1 MRQTQALSG
10 IVMGGAVALLTTQQ
24 VWAAATQVTAV
35 RLNPSESEL
44 KLVLETQAGDK
55 SPEIYTAS
63 RGNDLVADIVNT
75 QLSLREGD
83 SFRQENPMPG
93 ITSILVSQV
102 DANSV
107 RVTVSGSQS
116 PPTGQVLQSEVKG
129 ITLGISTAAKDQV
142 KVPKPV
148 SAPPNAP
155 VSAATPTI
163 PTLSAPSAPPNASV
177 LAQTPTIPT
186 LPAPTPPSETP
197 NPPATLPQTRPPQPV
212 ELVQTPAS
220 PTPPIPT
227 VVPPPAVPAPRPD
240 VLVPNPRIT
249 IDGVPAPAAGAV
261 QPVAPAPPFLPR
273 AVAPPLGD
281 IAISNIN
288 ASASFIDLG
297 TAARVPRLVLRDA
310 PVREVLALL
319 GRAAGVNIAFTGGGA
334 APGGGGDPGG
344 APAGAEQTIS
354 LDLENESVQNAF
366 NYVLQISGL
375 QANRVGSTI
384 LVGSQLPQEA
394 RNLISRSLRLNQVTA
409 IQAAAFLIS
418 QGAERQQIQS
428 TTQITVIGE
437 GAAAQRITNTTT
449 QVERITPPA
458 APQGQQ
464 GVSGP
469 SGALVLRGLL
479 VTPDERLNSV
489 TVVGEPR
496 QVEIATAFLTQLDLR
511 RRQVAVNVKIVDVNL
526 LGTDVF
532 NSSFSFGIG
541 DSFFVNDGGAASFSY
556 GGFRPPTQAQVSGS
570 LVSPTVIPNPFAGAN
585 TFLDLNR
592 STVIPGTG
600 VGSRTIINNAVTG
613 QFTIRDQP
621 GQDLPFLNRVPG
633 LSSNPFQTGF
643 TDFTRGTPNEITIT
657 TTPGTPA
664 IPGTPPVFNPVTGEI
679 LVPGTPGTPATPPT
693 TTATVTPGTQGTA
706 TQGLPSLFQF
716 PKRLL
721 TALQAQITSGN
732 AKILTDPTLVVQEDQ
747 TAIVNLTQ
755 EVFGGFRF
763 VTQTD
768 PTTNL
773 TNQVQEPIIKN
784 AGLTLEINVNRIDD
798 NGFISMTINP
808 TVSAVGGSQNTPQGQ
823 ITLVQE
829 RRLQSGLIRLR
840 DGQTLILSGII
851 QESDRTTVSK
861 VPILGDIPILGALFR
876 STNRQNQR
884 QEVIV
889 LLTPQIIQDN
899 EGSSFGYNYTP
910 GREARQLLQQ

>member
-1 MRQTQALSG
+1 VRQTQALSG
-10 IVMGGAVALLTTQQ
+10 IVMGGAVALLATQP

-63 RGNDLVADIVNT
+63 RGNDLVTDIINT

-93 ITSILVSQV
+93 ITSVLVSQV

-107 RVTVSGSQS
+107 RVTVSGSQN
-116 PPTGQVLQSEVKG
+116 PPTGQVLQSEAKG
-129 ITLGISTAAKDQV
+129 ITLGISTAAKDQT
-142 KVPKPV
+142 KVPNPV
-148 SAPPNAP
+148 SAPPQ
-155 VSAATPTI
+155 S
-163 PTLSAPSAPPNASV
+163 SV

-186 LPAPTPPSETP
+186 LPATTPPTETQA
-197 NPPATLPQTRPPQPV
+197 PPATLPQSRPPQPV

-227 VVPPPAVPAPRPD
+227 VVPPPTVPAPRPD

-273 AVAPPLGD
+273 AVAPPVGD

-288 ASASFIDLG
+288 ASASIIDLG

-319 GRAAGVNIAFTGGGA
+319 GRAAGLNVAFTGGGA
-334 APGGGGDPGG
+334 APGG

-394 RNLISRSLRLNQVTA
+394 RNLISRTLRLNQVGA
-409 IQAAAFLIS
+409 GDAVGFLIG
-418 QGAERQQIQS
+418 QGAEQQQIN
-428 TTQITVIGE
+428 TQRTLTVVGE
-437 GAAAQRITNTTT
+437 GAAAQRIENTQITVQRLT
-449 QVERITPPA
+449 PQVEGGQGGGQGPA
-458 APQGQQ
+458 AP
-464 GVSGP
+464 
-469 SGALVLRGLL
+469 LVLRGLAVAADL
-479 VTPDERLNSV
+479 RLNAV
-489 TVVGEPR
+489 TLIGEPR
-496 QVEIATAFLTQLDLR
+496 QVEIASAILTQLDLR

-526 LGTDVF
+526 LGTDAF

-541 DSFFVNDGGAASFSY
+541 DSFFVNDGGAASFNY
-556 GGFRPPTQAQVSGS
+556 GGFRPPTQLQVSGS
-570 LVSPTVIPNPFAGAN
+570 LVSPAVIANPFAGAN
-585 TFLDLNR
+585 TFFDPT
-592 STVIPGTG
+592 SAQATVPGTG
-600 VGSRTIINNAVTG
+600 VDTVTIFNDPSRGIFRFN
-613 QFTIRDQP
+613 QQP
-621 GQDLPFLNRVPG
+621 GRDGVVFTTRAGVGSDPLAAG
-633 LSSNPFQTGF
+633 LTSF
-643 TDFTRGTPNEITIT
+643 TLSTPTVFST
-657 TTPGTPA
+657 T
-664 IPGTPPVFNPVTGEI
+664 V
-679 LVPGTPGTPATPPT
+679 TPATPPT
-693 TTATVTPGTQGTA
+693 RDANGNITSPGTPETTTTTVTQGTPGTVTA
-706 TQGLPSLFQF
+706 ALPSLFQF

-732 AKILTDPTLVVQEDQ
+732 AKILTDPTLVVQEGE
-747 TAIVNLTQ
+747 TATVNLTQ
-755 EVFGGFRF
+755 EVVGNIRSETESSEN
-763 VTQTD
+763 VTTR
-768 PTTNL
+768 TVTA
-773 TNQVQEPIIKN
+773 EIRE
-784 AGLTLEINVNRIDD
+784 AGLILEIAISRIDD
-798 NGFISMTINP
+798 NGFISLAVNP
-808 TVSAVGGSQNTPQGQ
+808 RVTSIGGQQDLSVGDDTNRIALLNVRQLASGQ
-823 ITLVQE
+823 
-829 RRLQSGLIRLR
+829 IRLR

-851 QESDRTTVSK
+851 QESDRSQVSK

-876 STNRQNQR
+876 STTRTNQR

-910 GREARQLLQQ
+910 GRDARQLLQR

>member
-10 IVMGGAVALLTTQQ
+10 IVTGGAVALLTTQP

-63 RGNDLVADIVNT
+63 RGNDLVTDIVNT

-93 ITSILVSQV
+93 ITSVLVSQV

-107 RVTVSGSQS
+107 RVTVSGSQN
-116 PPTGQVLQSEVKG
+116 PPTGQVLQSEAKG
-129 ITLGISTAAKDQV
+129 ITLGISTAAKDQA
-142 KVPKPV
+142 KVPNPV
-148 SAPPNAP
+148 SAPPKAP

-163 PTLSAPSAPPNASV
+163 PTLSAPSAPPKASV

-197 NPPATLPQTRPPQPV
+197 NPPATLPQTRPPQSV
-212 ELVQTPAS
+212 ELVQTPVS

-227 VVPPPAVPAPRPD
+227 VVPPPTVPAPRPD

-261 QPVAPAPPFLPR
+261 QPVTPAPPFLPR
-273 AVAPPLGD
+273 AVAPPVGD

-288 ASASFIDLG
+288 ASASIIDLG

-319 GRAAGVNIAFTGGGA
+319 GRAASVNVAFTGGGA
-334 APGGGGDPGG
+334 APGGGGAPG
-344 APAGAEQTIS
+344 GAEQTIS

-375 QANRVGSTI
+375 QANRVGTTI
-384 LVGSQLPQEA
+384 LVGSQLPQGA

-458 APQGQQ
+458 APQGQE
-464 GVSGP
+464 GASGP

-496 QVEIATAFLTQLDLR
+496 QVEVATAFLTQLDLR

-526 LGTDVF
+526 LGTDAF

-541 DSFFVNDGGAASFSY
+541 DSFFVNDGGAASFNY
-556 GGFRPPTQAQVSGS
+556 GGFRPPTNLQTTTSLGS
-570 LVSPTVIPNPFAGAN
+570 PPIIANPFGG
-585 TFLDLNR
+585 TPFLDFQPNAPYGV
-592 STVIPGTG
+592 TTFPGTG
-600 VGSRTIINNAVTG
+600 GTG
-613 QFTIRDQP
+613 TVPLSFYARAPFGPNSNRFQP
-621 GQDLPFLNRVPG
+621 GI
-633 LSSNPFQTGF
+633 TTF
-643 TDFTRGTPNEITIT
+643 TPGTPGTTTITIDPT
-657 TTPGTPA
+657 TGRQTSQTTPGTPD
-664 IPGTPPVFNPVTGEI
+664 
-679 LVPGTPGTPATPPT
+679 
-693 TTATVTPGTQGTA
+693 TVTYAP
-706 TQGLPSLFQF
+706 PSLFQF

-721 TALQAQITSGN
+721 SALQAQITSGN
-732 AKILTDPTLVVQEDQ
+732 AKILTDPTLVVQEGQ
-747 TAIVNLTQ
+747 TATVNLTQ
-755 EVFGGFRF
+755 EVVGNIRSETESSEN
-763 VTQTD
+763 VTTR
-768 PTTNL
+768 TVTA
-773 TNQVQEPIIKN
+773 EIRE
-784 AGLTLEINVNRIDD
+784 AGLILEIAIDRIDD
-798 NGFISMTINP
+798 NGFIALAVNP
-808 TVSAVGGSQNTPQGQ
+808 RVTSIGGQQDLSVGDNTNRISLLNVRQLSSGQ
-823 ITLVQE
+823 
-829 RRLQSGLIRLR
+829 IRLR

-910 GREARQLLQQ
+910 GRDARQLLQR

>member
-1 MRQTQALSG
+1 MRQTQSLSG
-10 IVMGGAVALLTTQQ
+10 IVMGGAVTLLATQP

-63 RGNDLVADIVNT
+63 SGNDLVTDIVNT
-75 QLSLREGD
+75 QLSLRNGD

-93 ITSILVSQV
+93 ITSVLVSQL

-107 RVTVSGSQS
+107 RVTVSGSQN
-116 PPTGQVLQSEVKG
+116 PPTGQVLQSEAKG
-129 ITLGISTAAKDQV
+129 ITLGISTAAKDQA
-142 KVPKPV
+142 KVPIPV
-148 SAPPNAP
+148 SGQPKAP

-163 PTLSAPSAPPNASV
+163 PTLSAPSAPPKASV

-186 LPAPTPPSETP
+186 LPAPSAPPSETP

-227 VVPPPAVPAPRPD
+227 VVPPPTVPAPRPD

-273 AVAPPLGD
+273 AVAPPVGD

-288 ASASFIDLG
+288 ASTSIIDLG
-297 TAARVPRLVLRDA
+297 TAARVPRLVLREA

-319 GRAAGVNIAFTGGGA
+319 GRAAGLNVAFTGGGA
-334 APGGGGDPGG
+334 APGGGAPGG

-394 RNLISRSLRLNQVTA
+394 RNLISRTLRLNQVGA
-409 IQAAAFLIS
+409 GDAVGFLIG
-418 QGAERQQIQS
+418 QGAEQQQIN
-428 TTQITVIGE
+428 TQRTLTVVGE
-437 GAAAQRITNTTT
+437 GAAAQRIENTQTT
-449 QVERITPPA
+449 VQRLSPQVEGGQGGGQGPA
-458 APQGQQ
+458 AP
-464 GVSGP
+464 
-469 SGALVLRGLL
+469 LVLRGLAVAADL
-479 VTPDERLNSV
+479 RLNAV
-489 TVVGEPR
+489 TLIGEPR
-496 QVEIATAFLTQLDLR
+496 QVEIASAILTQLDLR

-526 LGTDVF
+526 LGTDAF

-541 DSFFVNDGGAASFSY
+541 DSFFVNDGGAASFNY
-556 GGFRPPTQAQVSGS
+556 GGFRPPTNLQTTTSIGS
-570 LVSPTVIPNPFAGAN
+570 PPVIPNPFASATIFQNPNATFRIPGAGPRTQIIN
-585 TFLDLNR
+585 QPGGPPIRITDPTDLIVVGGQPFTRLDDPLAPGITNVTLPTD
-592 STVIPGTG
+592 TVITFDP
-600 VGSRTIINNAVTG
+600 NG
-613 QFTIRDQP
+613 QP
-621 GQDLPFLNRVPG
+621 
-633 LSSNPFQTGF
+633 
-643 TDFTRGTPNEITIT
+643 
-657 TTPGTPA
+657 
-664 IPGTPPVFNPVTGEI
+664 
-679 LVPGTPGTPATPPT
+679 
-693 TTATVTPGTQGTA
+693 TVTVGQAGTVA
-706 TQGLPSLFQF
+706 VGLPSLFQF

-732 AKILTDPTLVVQEDQ
+732 AKILTDPTIVVQEGE
-747 TAIVNLTQ
+747 TATVNLTQ
-755 EVFGGFRF
+755 EVVGNIRSETESSEN
-763 VTQTD
+763 VTTR
-768 PTTNL
+768 TVTA
-773 TNQVQEPIIKN
+773 EIRE
-784 AGLTLEINVNRIDD
+784 AGLILEIAVSRIDD
-798 NGFISMTINP
+798 NGFISLAVNP
-808 TVSAVGGSQNTPQGQ
+808 RVTAIGGQQDLSVGDDTNRISLLTVRQLASGQ
-823 ITLVQE
+823 
-829 RRLQSGLIRLR
+829 IRLR

-889 LLTPQIIQDN
+889 QYL
-899 EGSSFGYNYTP
+899 
-910 GREARQLLQQ
+910 R

>member
-10 IVMGGAVALLTTQQ
+10 IVMGGAVALLATQP

-63 RGNDLVADIVNT
+63 RGNDLVTDIVNT
-75 QLSLREGD
+75 QLSLRDGE

-93 ITSILVSQV
+93 ITSVLVSQL

-116 PPTGQVLQSEVKG
+116 PPTGQVLQSEAQE
-129 ITLGISTAAKDQV
+129 ITLGISTAAKDQAA
-142 KVPKPV
+142 VPNPA
-148 SAPPNAP
+148 SAPPE
-155 VSAATPTI
+155 S
-163 PTLSAPSAPPNASV
+163 SV

-186 LPAPTPPSETP
+186 LPAPTPPRETP

-249 IDGVPAPAAGAV
+249 IEGIPAPAAGAV

-288 ASASFIDLG
+288 ASASIIDLG
-297 TAARVPRLVLRDA
+297 TAARVPRLVLREA

-319 GRAAGVNIAFTGGGA
+319 ARAAGINVAFTGGGA
-334 APGGGGDPGG
+334 APGGGQ
-344 APAGAEQTIS
+344 AGAEQTIS
-354 LDLENESVQNAF
+354 LDLENESVQDVF

-375 QANRVGSTI
+375 QANRVGRTI
-384 LVGSQLPQEA
+384 LVGSQLPQGA

-409 IQAAAFLIS
+409 VQAAAFLIS

-428 TTQITVIGE
+428 TTQITVVGE

-458 APQGQQ
+458 APQGQE
-464 GVSGP
+464 GASGP

-526 LGTDVF
+526 LGTDAF

-541 DSFFVNDGGAASFSY
+541 DSFFVNDGGAASFNY
-556 GGFRPPTQAQVSGS
+556 GGFRPPTQLQVSGS
-570 LVSPTVIPNPFAGAN
+570 LVSPTVVANPFAGAN
-585 TFLDLNR
+585 TFFDPT
-592 STVIPGTG
+592 SAQATVPGTG
-600 VGSRTIINNAVTG
+600 VDTINIFNDPGRGIFNFD
-613 QFTIRDQP
+613 QQP
-621 GQDLPFLNRVPG
+621 GRDGVVFTTRAGVGSDPLAAG
-633 LSSNPFQTGF
+633 LTEF
-643 TDFTRGTPNEITIT
+643 TLSTPTIFST
-657 TTPGTPA
+657 T
-664 IPGTPPVFNPVTGEI
+664 V
-679 LVPGTPGTPATPPT
+679 TPATPPT
-693 TTATVTPGTQGTA
+693 FDADGNVTSPGTPETSTTTVTQGTPGTVTTA
-706 TQGLPSLFQF
+706 LPSLFQF

-732 AKILTDPTLVVQEDQ
+732 AKILTDPTLVVQEGQ
-747 TAIVNLTQ
+747 TATVNLTQ
-755 EVFGGFRF
+755 EVVGNIRSETESSEN
-763 VTQTD
+763 VTTR
-768 PTTNL
+768 TVTA
-773 TNQVQEPIIKN
+773 EIRE
-784 AGLTLEINVNRIDD
+784 AGLILEIAIDRIDD
-798 NGFISMTINP
+798 NGFIALAVNP
-808 TVSAVGGSQNTPQGQ
+808 RVTSIGGQQDLSVGDDTNRISLLNVRQLSSGQ
-823 ITLVQE
+823 
-829 RRLQSGLIRLR
+829 IRLR

-851 QESDRTTVSK
+851 QESDRSTVRK

-876 STNRQNQR
+876 STERQNQR

-910 GREARQLLQQ
+910 GRDARQLLQR